1 MSETFSDPVQPMRA
15 AITAALADG
24 MTSRSASPTAPVLH
38 RATIPWLA
46 TSPLDWLYG
55 LPNEL
60 RFYGATRSPAVP
72 IEIGGAGVADVAA
85 WTEPVAYGVVLN
97 RLHDVLN
104 TSSEGIRYY
113 GGFRFSPSTQPESV
127 WALFGSSRFI
137 VPRWEYLRTP
147 ASGSLSLHFTR
158 AEYEAGMTHAWLDQL
173 SKMQFADC
181 DWEDPFPPP
190 QARHENPDYS
200 GWERNIETALQAF
213 REGNLEKIVLARK
226 AEFLFGA
233 PVDPIVLL
241 RRLRKATPDC
251 FHFCY
256 MPAPNLAFVGASP
269 ERLYRRDG
277 RALKTEAVA
286 GTRMRGRNAEEDQR
300 LAEQLLSS
308 DKDLREHEFVRT
320 GIRAALEPLSDEFS
334 IDESPRLL
342 RLARGQHLFS
352 AAQAHLRPDVTDADI
367 LSSLQPTPALGGYP
381 TAAALE
387 LIAELEPFDRGW
399 YAAPV
404 GWVSRDEAEFAVAIR
419 SGLVQPRKLS
429 LYSGAGIVAGSTPE
443 SEWEE
448 IELKIRDFI
457 KVLTAS

>member
-1 MSETFSDPVQPMRA
+1 MSSTSSDPVQPMRA
-15 AITAALADG
+15 AITAALAEPIID
-24 MTSRSASPTAPVLH
+24 RSTQQSPPALF
-38 RATIPWLA
+38 RATIPWMA
-46 TSPLDWLYG
+46 VSPLDWLHR

-60 RFYGATRSPAVP
+60 RFYGATRNPAVP

-85 WTEPVAYGVVLN
+85 WAEPVAYDEVMN
-97 RLHDVLN
+97 RLHDTLN
-104 TSSEGIRYY
+104 ASSKDIRYY
-113 GGFRFSPSTQPESV
+113 GGFRFSPSTSPDQE
-127 WALFGSSRFI
+127 WTMFGTSRFI

-147 ASGSLSLHFTR
+147 TSGSLSLHFTW
-158 AEYEAGMTHAWLDQL
+158 AEYEAGMTHAWLNQL
-173 SKMQFADC
+173 EKMDFSDC
-181 DWEDPFPPP
+181 DWEDQFPPP

-200 GWERNIETALQAF
+200 GWERNIDTALQAF
-213 REGNLEKIVLARK
+213 RNGNLEKIVLARK
-226 AEFLFGA
+226 AEFLFDA
-233 PVDPIVLL
+233 PLDPLVLL
-241 RRLRKATPDC
+241 HRLRKATPDC

-308 DKDLREHEFVRT
+308 EKDLHEHEFVRT
-320 GIRAALEPLSDEFS
+320 GIRAALEPLSDEFAL
-334 IDESPRLL
+334 DASPSLL

-352 AAQAHLRPDVTDADI
+352 AAQAHLRPEVSDADI
-367 LSSLQPTPALGGYP
+367 LKALHPTPALGGYP
-381 TAAALE
+381 TATALKM
-387 LIAELEPFDRGW
+387 IAELEPFDRGW

-457 KVLTAS
+457 KVLTTS